1 MHTFRKQVE
10 LRVVCGTMITRCTV
24 LPTICNC
31 TVYTVQCY
39 LQLHSSQCTA
49 HSATY
54 NLQLHSATHKTFEF
68 ARKVHEQWCSRPD
81 HLNCGVILHTRQ
93 LAIIIFSSYDH
104 LIFSWSS
111 CGHLIIIT
119 ITIIEVILNC
129 GVIMRARQGPMSGV
143 RENLDRQ
150 EGRVCH
156 RRKVGNCIFFKMQYH
171 VIVFILKGIGLY
183 LFFLVRMQ
191 RVFFIGPQ
199 LYNVL
204 AQIK

>member
-39 LQLHSSQCTA
+39 LQFAIAQCYPQNFRICTESARTMMFPPRPFELWGNIVHKAVGDHNLFIVFGESS
-49 HSATY
+49 
-54 NLQLHSATHKTFEF
+54 N
-68 ARKVHEQWCSRPD
+68 D
-81 HLNCGVILHTRQ
+81 
-93 LAIIIFSSYDH
+93 
-104 LIFSWSS
+104 
-111 CGHLIIIT
+111 HLIIIT
-119 ITIIEVILNC
+119 FIIIEAILNC
-129 GVIMRARQGPMSGV
+129 GVIIRARQGPMSGV

-156 RRKVGNCIFFKMQYH
+156 RRKVGNCIFFKMQHH
-171 VIVFILKGIGLY
+171 VLVFILNGICLH
-183 LFFLVRMQ
+183 LFFLVRIQ

-199 LYNVL
+199 LYNVV
-204 AQIK
+204 AQIM